1 MVVRG
6 PDGGVQVIS
15 RAWSTGRVNLK
26 AKRNG
31 RTGLHQMP
39 AAGRIMR

>member
-26 AKRNG
+26 AKKERPHRLASNASG
-31 RTGLHQMP
+31 R
-39 AAGRIMR
+39 